1 MPFGSNDWPDDKIMS
16 NAQAKSE
23 ALKLGTKRTC
33 PSCNT
38 KFYDFQRQPVV
49 CPKCHSKVEE
59 TATAPV
65 LKAAPE
71 KKEKPAKVGPEAGL
85 LQDEESTSEESESSF
100 DAADDLGGDDDE
112 VVEEIEVDDDGDDDE
127 ESY

>member
-1 MPFGSNDWPDDKIMS
+1 MS

-33 PSCNT
+33 PSCST
-38 KFYDFQRQPVV
+38 KFYDFQRQPIV

-59 TATAPV
+59 TATGPV

-71 KKEKPAKVGPEAGL
+71 KKDKPVKVGPEAGL
-85 LQDEESTSEESESSF
+85 LQDEETPSAEGDAFDSS
-100 DAADDLGGDDDE
+100 DDLGDDDE
-112 VVEEIEVDDDGDDDE
+112 GVEDIQVDDDGDDDE
-127 ESY
+127 SY